1 MFRPILSVR
10 VAVFVCVCVSV
21 NGRVEKKKERMK
33 IYIIQMWK
41 EKVDNNSLTTFDSSE
56 LMSGVVIV
64 LVVGDMVGVLHDN
77 NWSKEK
83 ITKSQTAVEL

>member
-1 MFRPILSVR
+1 
-10 VAVFVCVCVSV
+10 
-21 NGRVEKKKERMK
+21 
-33 IYIIQMWK
+33 MWK
-41 EKVDNNSLTTFDSSE
+41 EKVDNKSLATFDSSE

-83 ITKSQTAVEL
+83 ITKS